1 MKVAPTLIN
10 FKYTLEVSHTL
21 VRIETDAGAALG

>member
-10 FKYTLEVSHTL
+10 FKYTLDVSHTS
-21 VRIETDAGAALG
+21 VRKETDAEALG